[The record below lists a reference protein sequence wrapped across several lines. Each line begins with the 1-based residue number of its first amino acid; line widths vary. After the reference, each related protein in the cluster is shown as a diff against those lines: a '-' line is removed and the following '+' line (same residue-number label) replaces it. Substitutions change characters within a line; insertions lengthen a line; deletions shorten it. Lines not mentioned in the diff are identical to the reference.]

1 MRTTERLDRLAEWTY
16 NKLCKGRLMKSP
28 ASGMDFTKIE
38 KVEPK
43 VYVGYF
49 PMRPEETAD
58 GQAWQMPNEL
68 YTVPS
73 ILIMPTHSFVK
84 YQEEKR
90 FDRYSGINRPQELG
104 QGLNC
109 QVLFSMFEDGVRK
122 PGFIQ
127 KVEDTGEY
135 DLKLVREGTRD
146 GLYMLLN
153 WIDDFKAAL
162 LGEKFIPKTDLFL
175 NEAEM
180 TYGLYADQK
189 YITDKRPLYY
199 GFVNVAFQCYADEK
213 QNHEIEKLLE

>member
-1 MRTTERLDRLAEWTY
+1 MRTTERLDRFAEWTY
-16 NKLCKGRLMKSP
+16 HAVCEGRQMKSP
-28 ASGMDFTKIE
+28 ASGMDFTKIV
-38 KVEPK
+38 KTEPK
-43 VYVGYF
+43 VYVGYY
-49 PMRPEETAD
+49 PMRPDESKWEI
-58 GQAWQMPNEL
+58 PNEL
-68 YTVPS
+68 FTTPS

-109 QVLFSMFEDGVRK
+109 QVLFSVFEDGVRM
-122 PGFIQ
+122 PGF
-127 KVEDTGEY
+127 VDMAEDNGFYE
-135 DLKLVREGTRD
+135 LSLVREGTRE
-146 GLYMLLN
+146 GLYTLLN

-175 NEAEM
+175 DEADM
-180 TYGLYADQK
+180 TYGLYTDQK

-213 QNHEIEKLLE
+213 QNHEINELLE